1 MAGEMTLDELAKVA
15 ADAWFGTPLGH
26 RASKSATRAIVLR
39 IAEWLDATQPEE
51 SHADHVDCC
60 VANYARVLRAL
71 ADPAG
76 RGE

>member
-39 IAEWLDATQPEE
+39 IAEWLDKWSDETLEE
-51 SHADHVDCC
+51 RLAEQIAVLADE
-60 VANYARVLRAL
+60 LRAM